1 MTDTFS
7 IGFML
12 YFQAGLILLG
22 YLGFRRI
29 RLLRVQVLTLEADLD
44 AASQNFEARY
54 RAIALRAPAKNT
66 STPASSHEDPQA
78 HRKTKREI
86 ALELAVSGMDA
97 AEIAERLGMQIVEVE
112 LFLKASRHRKGDAW
126 DANTTRVPAPPS
138 LDLPG
143 LAREYPG

>member
-44 AASQNFEARY
+44 AASQNIEARY
-54 RAIALRAPAKNT
+54 RAIALRAPPKNT
-66 STPASSHEDPQA
+66 STPACSHEDPQA

-86 ALELAVSGMDA
+86 ALELAVSGMDTT
-97 AEIAERLGMQIVEVE
+97 EIAERLGMEIAEVE
-112 LFLKASRHRKGDAW
+112 LCLKASRYRKGDAW
-126 DANTTRVPAPPS
+126 DANTTGVRARPD